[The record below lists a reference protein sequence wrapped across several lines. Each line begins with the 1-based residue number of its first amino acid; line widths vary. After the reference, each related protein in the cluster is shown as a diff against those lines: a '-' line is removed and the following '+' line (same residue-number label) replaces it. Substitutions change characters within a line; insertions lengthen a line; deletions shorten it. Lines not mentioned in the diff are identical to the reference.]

1 MRLSCPVKDIFVSK
15 KFETSVESQEPFV
28 QGERSMKYEVKHLK
42 EVAVLFKTSLPTN
55 FEKHQ
60 TNRSKRLYWQC
71 AY

>member
-42 EVAVLFKTSLPTN
+42 EVRPLQN
-55 FEKHQ
+55 FIANQ
-60 TNRSKRLYWQC
+60 F
-71 AY
+71 